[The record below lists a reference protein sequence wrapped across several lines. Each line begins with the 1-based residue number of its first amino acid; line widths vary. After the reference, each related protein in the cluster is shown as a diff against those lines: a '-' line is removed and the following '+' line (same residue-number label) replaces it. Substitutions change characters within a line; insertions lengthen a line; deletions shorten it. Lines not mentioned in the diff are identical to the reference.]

1 MKTSVKKWGN
11 SMAVRIPALVAKDLQ
26 IRDGAIMEISV
37 DAGKIILKPEKKSA
51 VDLNKLLSKVN
62 SSNIHGETDTGKSVG
77 RESSL

>member
-11 SMAVRIPALVAKDLQ
+11 SMAVRITALVAKDLR
-26 IRDGAIMEISV
+26 IRDGAILEILV
-37 DAGKIILKPEKKSA
+37 DAGKIILKPMKKSRA
-51 VDLNKLLSKVN
+51 DLNKLLSKVN

>member
-1 MKTSVKKWGN
+1 
-11 SMAVRIPALVAKDLQ
+11 
-26 IRDGAIMEISV
+26 V